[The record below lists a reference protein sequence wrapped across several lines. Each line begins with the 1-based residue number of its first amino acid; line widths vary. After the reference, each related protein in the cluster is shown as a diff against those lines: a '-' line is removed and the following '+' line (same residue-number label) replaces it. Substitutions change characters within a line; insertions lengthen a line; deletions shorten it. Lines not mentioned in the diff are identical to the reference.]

1 MDILSCVGIVLALV
15 AIIGGAILKGS
26 SAGALVGSAAFV
38 IVVLG
43 TLAAS
48 LVQTPL
54 PTFLRAWKIVV
65 WVFMPPKSDPKAV
78 IGKIVAW
85 SNTARKQGLLGLESA
100 VEGEKDAFLRKGLQS
115 LVDGGEPESIRSGME
130 IELEAI
136 EHFDNQAA
144 KVFEAM
150 GVYSP
155 TLGIIGAV
163 MGLMAVMSNLSDP
176 SKLGHGI
183 AAAFIATIYGIAFA
197 NLLFLP
203 MSNKLKSI
211 IHGQTQMRTMVIEG
225 LIAIAQGENP
235 RNIESKLQGY
245 FHH

>member
-1 MDILSCVGIVLALV
+1 MDILSLIGIILALI

-43 TLAAS
+43 TFAAS

-54 PTFLRAWKIVV
+54 ATFLRAWKIAGWV
-65 WVFMPPKSDPKAV
+65 WKPPVNNPEGV
-78 IGKIVAW
+78 IEKIVEW
-85 SNTARKQGLLGLESA
+85 SNVARKQGLLGLESA
-100 VEGEKDAFLRKGLQS
+100 VEKEEDAFLKKGLQS
-115 LVDGGEPESIRSGME
+115 LVDGGEPDAIRSTME
-130 IELEAI
+130 VELDTM

-144 KVFEAM
+144 KVFEGM
-150 GVYSP
+150 GVYAP

-163 MGLMAVMSNLSDP
+163 MGLMAVMQNLADP

-183 AAAFIATIYGIAFA
+183 AAAFIATIYGIGFA

-203 MSNKLKSI
+203 MGNKLKAMVHS
-211 IHGQTQMRTMVIEG
+211 QTQMRVMVIDG
-225 LIAIAQGENP
+225 IITIAQGENP
-235 RNIESKLQGY
+235 RNIESKLKGY